1 MKLKQI
7 YHTNLIGH
15 EINESVSEGYDSS
28 DREIYCKKSHK
39 IFEPNAGNC
48 EKYSYFAGRAMGH
61 GIECKWEDVPDEEYP
76 DSDEKVIHH
85 KDRRKEMLRVSELI
99 DKGILKK
106 G

>member
-28 DREIYCKKSHK
+28 DREIYCKKLHK
-39 IFEPNAGNC
+39 IFEPNAGDC
-48 EKYSYFAGRAMGH
+48 EKCSYFAGRAMGH